1 MIRIRVKTFVLIIIA
16 LIGIKLLVEYKYDKR
31 PFKFERYDDNTFLK
45 AAKEFM
51 PIGGDIDQ
59 AIDILQNSGAKC
71 RIVRMNE
78 NLGRNYYSK
87 GSVLPDTIFM
97 ISCNYRSECIS
108 LYEFACY
115 HLDIQINKDLK
126 IVNISGYRIIYC
138 GFWVI

>member
-59 AIDILQNSGAKC
+59 AINMLQDSGAKC
-71 RIVRMNE
+71 NVWLSDKKFNR
-78 NLGRNYYSK
+78 YYSK
-87 GSVLPDTIFM
+87 WIHRDSVFIIHCDYESNF
-97 ISCNYRSECIS
+97 ISI
-108 LYEFACY
+108 YEFACY
-115 HLDIQINKDLK
+115 YLNIQINKDLK
-126 IVNISGYRIIYC
+126 IIGVSGQRIKHC
-138 GFWVI
+138 GFFI